1 MKPADL
7 EIVYE
12 DLATTLDATEA
23 EKRELLL
30 AKLALLLAYDL
41 GDSARVREHIAA
53 ASANLDA

>member
-12 DLATTLDATEA
+12 DLATTLDATKA

-30 AKLALLLAYDL
+30 AKLALLLVHDL
-41 GDSARVREHIAA
+41 GDAARAREHIAA

>member
-1 MKPADL
+1 MKPADV

-23 EKRELLL
+23 EKRQLFL
-30 AKLALLLAYDL
+30 AKLALLLAHDL
-41 GDSARVREHIAA
+41 GGAARVREHITT

>member
-30 AKLALLLAYDL
+30 AKLALLLAHDL
-41 GDSARVREHIAA
+41 GDAARVREHIAA

>member
-7 EIVYE
+7 ETIYE

-23 EKRELLL
+23 ERRELFL
-30 AKLALLLAYDL
+30 AKLALLLAHDL
-41 GDSARVREHIAA
+41 GDAARVIEHIAA